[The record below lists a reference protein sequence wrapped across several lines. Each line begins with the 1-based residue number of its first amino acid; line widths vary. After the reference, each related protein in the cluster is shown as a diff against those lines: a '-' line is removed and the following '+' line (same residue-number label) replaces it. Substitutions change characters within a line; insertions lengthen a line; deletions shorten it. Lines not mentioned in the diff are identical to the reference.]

1 MNTDSKGEIE
11 ELNLEEQEMI
21 SGGTEPE
28 LEFLKAHDCNATA
41 ADVQEFLNGRDM
53 EELADDD
60 LDNVAGGSGCGTS
73 YSCGAYDGNCVN
85 VY

>member
-28 LEFLKAHDCNATA
+28 FGQNMGDILSSIPKWEDPH
-41 ADVQEFLNGRDM
+41 
-53 EELADDD
+53 
-60 LDNVAGGSGCGTS
+60 
-73 YSCGAYDGNCVN
+73 
-85 VY
+85 